1 MKPTTLTLFELFEK
15 ERRYTVPLFQRP
27 YVWER
32 QWAHL
37 WTDVRTRADA
47 ILQTGDEPYALRKHF
62 LGAVVLNHVKVYG
75 RQVPAVEVID
85 GQQRLTTLQIV
96 LASLRDVLTAA
107 GDSGYANTLRRVT
120 QNTCRMEDETE
131 RFKVWPTNADRETFQ
146 KVVTAGSPEEVGRQ
160 FPRTRKK
167 YARKFDPQP
176 KLVEAYLYFYK
187 VISGYVAPELSLD
200 NGAGEP
206 STTAAGVNDRG
217 SEEARL
223 PADRERVD
231 ALVEAISHHL
241 ELVIIELEER
251 DDPQAIF
258 ESLNGLGA
266 PLLPS
271 DLIRNFVFQQ
281 AVRAQLPTEKLY
293 LAHWRPFDS
302 NEFWQVEERQG
313 RLKRKRFDLY
323 IFHYL
328 TNRTE
333 RDLNIG
339 QLYQDF
345 KDWWAAAPRNVEA
358 ELEALK
364 LVSGYF
370 QSFIEPDTTDFAATF
385 YSRLRAIDTS
395 TVYPV
400 LLSVLEEWGDP
411 DYEEVRRI
419 FRSLESYLVRRMV
432 CTLTAKNYNRV
443 FLTLLRELHK
453 SGYTA
458 DVVDAHLGGLD
469 GESVRWPT
477 DDEFK
482 GAWLALPAYTTLGS
496 GKTRMVLEALEG
508 ALRTKFQEHIVL
520 QGYLSV
526 EHVMPQGWDTGH
538 WPLQS
543 DSEVPDA
550 EEQARI
556 LRERLIHTF
565 GNLTLVSSYLN
576 PSISNG
582 PFFVKKPRIAEQS
595 ALRLNTHFQNCGD
608 AWGEAEIL
616 NRGKQL
622 FEVARQVWPHPS
634 SEG

>member
-27 YVWER
+27 YVWQR

-37 WTDVRTRADA
+37 WSDVRTRADA
-47 ILQTGDEPYALRKHF
+47 ILQTGDESYALRKHF

-85 GQQRLTTLQIV
+85 GQQRLTTLQVV
-96 LASLRDVLTAA
+96 LAALRDVLTAA
-107 GDSGYANTLRRVT
+107 GDTGYANTLMRVT
-120 QNTCRMEDETE
+120 ENTCRMEDETE
-131 RFKVWPTNADRETFQ
+131 RFKVWPTNTDRETFR
-146 KVVTAGSPEEVGRQ
+146 KVVTAGSPEEVSRR

-167 YARKFDPQP
+167 YARKLDPHP
-176 KLVEAYLYFYK
+176 RLVEAYLYFYK
-187 VISGYVAPELSLD
+187 VIADYVAPETPDDDAADEPVASVPESD
-200 NGAGEP
+200 GAPEKP
-206 STTAAGVNDRG
+206 L
-217 SEEARL
+217 L
-223 PADRERVD
+223 PADKGQVD

-281 AVRAQLPTEKLY
+281 AVRAQLHTEELY
-293 LAHWRPFDS
+293 LSDWRPFDS
-302 NEFWQVEERQG
+302 DDFWQVEERQG

-345 KDWWAAAPRNVEA
+345 KDWWATEPRDVKG
-358 ELEALK
+358 ELEGLSR
-364 LVSGYF
+364 VSVHF
-370 QSFIEPDTTDFAATF
+370 QTFIEPGTGSAAAAF
-385 YSRLRAIDTS
+385 YSRLKAIDTS

-400 LLSVLEEWGDP
+400 LLSVLEAWGDP
-411 DYEEVRRI
+411 DHEEVRRI

-432 CTLTAKNYNRV
+432 CTLTTKNYNRV

-453 SGYTA
+453 SGHTA
-458 DVVDAHLGGLD
+458 EVVSAHLSALE
-469 GESVRWPT
+469 GESVRWPS
-477 DDEFK
+477 DNEFMA
-482 GAWLALPAYTTLGS
+482 AWLALPAYNALGS
-496 GKTRMVLEALEG
+496 GKTRMVLEALES
-508 ALRTKFQEHIVL
+508 ALRTKFQEDILL
-520 QGYLSV
+520 QGYVSV
-526 EHVMPQGWDTGH
+526 EHIMPQGWDTGH
-538 WPLQS
+538 WPLQF
-543 DSEVPDA
+543 DADTPDA
-550 EEQARI
+550 EQQATL

-565 GNLTLVSSYLN
+565 GNLTLVSTYLN

-582 PFFVKKPRIAEQS
+582 PFFAKRPRIAEQS
-595 ALRLNTHFQNCGD
+595 ALRLNTQFQNCGD

-616 NRGKQL
+616 QRGKQL
-622 FEVARQVWPHPS
+622 FEVARQVWPRS
-634 SEG
+634 STEG